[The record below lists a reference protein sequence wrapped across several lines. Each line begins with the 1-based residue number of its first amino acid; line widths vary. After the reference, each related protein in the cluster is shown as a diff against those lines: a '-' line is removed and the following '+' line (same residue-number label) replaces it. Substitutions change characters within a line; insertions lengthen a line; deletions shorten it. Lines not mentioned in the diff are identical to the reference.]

1 MDQNNLYPVFLK
13 PERLHF
19 LIVGGGHV
27 GLEKLGFLLKS
38 SPNARVTLVASRVL
52 PEIRRLARRYEA
64 AEVIIHERPFRV
76 ADLRPADLVVVATS
90 DTTFNR
96 WVRHEARARGKLVNV
111 ADKPDL
117 CDFYMGAIVTRGPLK
132 VAISTQG
139 KAPML
144 ARRFREMLEQALP
157 DRTEGL
163 LHQMERLRHHLQGS
177 FAEKVAR
184 LEALTATLVPSSPSK
199 TNLS

>member
-1 MDQNNLYPVFLK
+1 
-13 PERLHF
+13 
-19 LIVGGGHV
+19 
-27 GLEKLGFLLKS
+27 
-38 SPNARVTLVASRVL
+38 
-52 PEIRRLARRYEA
+52 
-64 AEVIIHERPFRV
+64 
-76 ADLRPADLVVVATS
+76 
-90 DTTFNR
+90 TFNR